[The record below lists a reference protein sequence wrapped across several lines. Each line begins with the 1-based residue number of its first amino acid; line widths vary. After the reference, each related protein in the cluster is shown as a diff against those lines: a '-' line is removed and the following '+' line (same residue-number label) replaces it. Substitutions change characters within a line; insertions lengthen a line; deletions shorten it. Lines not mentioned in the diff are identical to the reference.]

1 MDVPEGL
8 KGTYDAITVHRVYG
22 DPIERD
28 GVLIIPAAAVKGGL
42 GYGSGNDGEGI
53 QGGGGGS
60 GISARPVGVYK
71 IADGKVTWEP
81 AMDITRIAML
91 GQVVAIVALLTIRS
105 VIRKRRR
112 KR

>member
-8 KGTYDAITVHRVYG
+8 KGTYDAVTVRRVYG

-28 GVLIIPAAAVKGGL
+28 GVMLIPAAAVVGGV
-42 GYGSGNDGEGI
+42 GFGGGNDGNGA

-71 IADGKVTWEP
+71 IVDGKVTWEP
-81 AMDITRIAML
+81 AIDLTRVIVG
-91 GQVVAIVALLTIRS
+91 GQVVAIAFLLMLRSAL
-105 VIRKRRR
+105 RKHRR